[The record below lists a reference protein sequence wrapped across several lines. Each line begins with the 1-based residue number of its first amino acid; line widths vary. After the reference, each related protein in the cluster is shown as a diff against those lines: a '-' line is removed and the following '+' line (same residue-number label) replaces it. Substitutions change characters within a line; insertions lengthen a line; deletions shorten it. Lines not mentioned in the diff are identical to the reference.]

1 MMENMLQAVIVVFM
15 LFLCALCL
23 FAVVVIARDIV
34 HESAKARR
42 ERDKEE
48 REERLSAM
56 EKQLAA
62 QVNEKVSNTYAIQET
77 PLSTVGAPVAEAPV
91 VYQNPPQAAPIQVNV
106 LQNPVP
112 TPIPA
117 SLEEVPASAPAEVN
131 NDEEASKAAL
141 SESEAA
147 MNTEIAVTDVSL
159 EETLPSPED
168 AEEDVEDEEDPDE
181 VSFNRLNLSVEEKY
195 ATLSTEFKRYFDDI
209 VRHAVSKEGV
219 KEFKRSSSYDY
230 KIGAYKVLR
239 ITIKRGEIV
248 CSFNFIDRNFNDYA
262 NESNVKI
269 KQSATVVRVYEAS
282 GVGVVKDGIDLVCVQ
297 IAEDKEHKKEIARA
311 KRRERRRLQKE
322 SATLEE

>member
-42 ERDKEE
+42 EREKEE
-48 REERLSAM
+48 REDRLSAM
-56 EKQLAA
+56 ERRPAA
-62 QVNEKVSNTYAIQET
+62 QTNDV
-77 PLSTVGAPVAEAPV
+77 APSPYTANEAPTSIV
-91 VYQNPPQAAPIQVNV
+91 GTPIVETAPAFCPNPPQAAPISANV
-106 LQNPVP
+106 LQNTV
-112 TPIPA
+112 
-117 SLEEVPASAPAEVN
+117 PAEVPIAVEEEPALPLVTVN
-131 NDEEASKAAL
+131 NDDEEASKPAL
-141 SESEAA
+141 SESEDVGGE
-147 MNTEIAVTDVSL
+147 EIAVTLVS
-159 EETLPSPED
+159 EEEVPAL
-168 AEEDVEDEEDPDE
+168 AEEEECEDEEDPDE

>member
-77 PLSTVGAPVAEAPV
+77 PLSTVGAPVAEATV

-141 SESEAA
+141 SESED
-147 MNTEIAVTDVSL
+147 TEIAVTDLSL

-209 VRHAVSKEGV
+209 VRHAVSKDGV